1 MKEIV
6 HPYLKYAQALLLE
19 RNKLS
24 SVEQINVDL
33 IKKEIEL
40 GLSHFSVQVCGDY
53 KGKSKVRYSFTSS
66 KNSASQFVF
75 LSPNVIS
82 TEKLSKNIYKSA
94 NSINEILAAK
104 DVPDET
110 TDNANKKKKQTKK
123 EDVLDKTTD
132 IPMSDMPIC
141 GEFNSFSEKG
151 NVGRGSSK
159 SNVYERCLAI
169 ITSLTPFKP
178 CLQYMTGTK
187 QVATDNVCI
196 IPDLSIPEL
205 VDFIKLFKRLQQQ
218 KADKDLMIG
227 HVKCETKTKGA
238 KQNLIYT
245 PKRPL
250 LFRGNFPNPPY
261 SSALGSVALLGAIG
275 EMAKEEDCSEL
286 AKRVLESLKHAVMY
300 MVKYGDAKTFSY
312 NHYVVDLAKESSLK
326 TIVDS
331 IYYSV
336 LYNEGIR
343 TLKSAEYQKYDL
355 FASRFL
361 QLFNHAAFK
370 DFLSF
375 RAEYPFQ
382 LELLFKTYFIK
393 MENIDVKIVSS
404 ARELGKWLNYVA
416 YFAAKNEVK
425 EDGQESYEKIRQA
438 KAKVLVELESSTFS
452 AKTGDA
458 LVAQAVT
465 RAGRLS
471 GLDAPESAALFMEKT
486 ASGELELEQAKN
498 LLIAFSRLKN
508 KKETTDQSRSVMDD
522 VADEEDVED
531 YSND

>member
-1 MKEIV
+1 MKAV
-6 HPYLKYAQALLLE
+6 NHPYLKYAQALLLE
-19 RNKLS
+19 QNKLS

-53 KGKSKVRYSFTSS
+53 EGKSSVKFSFSES
-66 KNSASQFVF
+66 RNNAKQYVF
-75 LSPNVIS
+75 LAPNVIS
-82 TEKLSKNIYKSA
+82 TEMLSKNIYKSVK
-94 NSINEILAAK
+94 EILLVQDIDLAK
-104 DVPDET
+104 S
-110 TDNANKKKKQTKK
+110 
-123 EDVLDKTTD
+123 TD
-132 IPMSDMPIC
+132 IAMSDMPIC

-261 SSALGSVALLGAIG
+261 SSALSSVALLGAIG

-300 MVKYGDAKTFSY
+300 MVKYGDAKAFSY

-336 LYNEGIR
+336 LYNEGVR
-343 TLKSAEYQKYDL
+343 TLKSVEYQKYDL

>member
-1 MKEIV
+1 MKEIN

-19 RNKLS
+19 ENKLS
-24 SVEQINVDL
+24 SAEEINLDL
-33 IKKEIEL
+33 IKKEIEV

-53 KGKSKVRYSFTSS
+53 EGKSEVRYSFTSS

-75 LSPNVIS
+75 LSPNVVS
-82 TEKLSKNIYKSA
+82 TEMLSKNIYKSV
-94 NSINEILAAK
+94 NEILAVK
-104 DVPDET
+104 DI
-110 TDNANKKKKQTKK
+110 
-123 EDVLDKTTD
+123 VLDKTTD
-132 IPMSDMPIC
+132 IAMSDMPIC

-151 NVGRGSSK
+151 NVGRGASRSV
-159 SNVYERCLAI
+159 VYERCLAI
-169 ITSLTPFKP
+169 ITSLTPYKP

-187 QVATDNVCI
+187 QISTDNVCI
-196 IPDLSIPEL
+196 IPDLSIQEL
-205 VDFIKLFKRLQQQ
+205 VDFIKLFKQLRFQ
-218 KADKDLMIG
+218 KSEKDLMVG
-227 HVKCETKTKGA
+227 NVKCETKGKGE
-238 KQNLIYT
+238 KQILIYT

-275 EMAKEEDCSEL
+275 EMTKDADCLEL
-286 AKRVLESLKHAVMY
+286 AKRVLESLKHATMY
-300 MVKYGDAKTFSY
+300 MVKYGDAKTFTY
-312 NHYVVDLAKESSLK
+312 NHYVVDLAKESSLR

-336 LYNEGIR
+336 LYNEGLR
-343 TLKSAEYQKYDL
+343 TLKSTEYQKFDL

-361 QLFNHAAFK
+361 QLFNRAAFK

-375 RAEYPFQ
+375 RAEYPYQ

-404 ARELGKWLNYVA
+404 ARELGKWLNLVA
-416 YFAAKNEVK
+416 YFAAKSEVK
-425 EDGQESYEKIRQA
+425 EGIPDYYEKMRQA

-458 LVAQAVT
+458 LIAQAVT

-498 LLIAFSRLKN
+498 LLMAFSRLKN
-508 KKETTDQSRSVMDD
+508 KKEITDQPQSVMEN
-522 VADEEDVED
+522 DENEEEVED
-531 YSND
+531 CSNV